1 MNIKKVGLTAL
12 ATSLVATSVSAGA
25 LTLSGNAMISY
36 SDYSG
41 NETAT
46 VTKDKLAHSKIGMDQ
61 QIAASGS
68 GELDNGWT
76 VSVTHYIESGG
87 GGSDTSSISLGMGDL
102 GTLTYGQDDAQGGVK
117 SIDDLTPTAYEEAWD
132 GPVGTDWAAMSSG
145 NAFVYSN
152 TYAGAAVSI
161 MYSENLQGADNQ
173 DDGAV
178 SSGTDGVSGG
188 TSTSISVVYPV
199 GDTGLTVYAGTGK
212 EGQPTKKEL
221 DHDAIG
227 IKYAFGP
234 VTVGYQRNE
243 QDDTAA
249 SGAVDLETTMI
260 GVSFMVNDN
269 LAISYGQ
276 NNTEKT
282 GTSVDQELEAINV
295 SYTMGGMTIAAY
307 SAKGDN
313 IGNVAA
319 TTSDKNE
326 VRLSFAF

>member
-1 MNIKKVGLTAL
+1 MNIKKIGLTAL
-12 ATSLVATSVSAGA
+12 ATSLVATSVSAGE
-25 LTLSGNAMISY
+25 LTLSGSAMISY
-36 SDYSG
+36 SEFSG
-41 NETAT
+41 TEAAT
-46 VTKDKLAHSKIGMDQ
+46 VNLEKLGKSKVGMDQ
-61 QIAASGS
+61 SIKASGS
-68 GELDNGWT
+68 GEMDNGWT
-76 VSVTHYIESGG
+76 VSLTHYIESGG

-102 GTLTYGQDDAQGGVK
+102 GTLSYTQDDAGGGVAG
-117 SIDDLTPTAYEEAWD
+117 IDDLTPTAYEEAFD
-132 GPVGTDWAAMSSG
+132 GPQGDDIAAMSSG

-152 TYAGAAVSI
+152 TFAGAAVSI
-161 MYSENLQGADNQ
+161 MYSENLTGPDNQ
-173 DDGAV
+173 DDGSV
-178 SSGTDGVSGG
+178 GTDGASGG
-188 TSTSISVVYPV
+188 TSASIAVVYPV

-212 EGQPTKKEL
+212 EGQPTTNEL

-249 SGAVDLETTMI
+249 SSAVDLETTMF

-282 GTSVDQELEAINV
+282 GTTVDQELEAINV

-313 IGNVAA
+313 IANTPGK
-319 TTSDKNE
+319 TSDKNE

>member
-1 MNIKKVGLTAL
+1 MNIKKIGLTAL
-12 ATSLVATSVSAGA
+12 ATSLVATSVSAGE

-36 SDYSG
+36 SDFSG
-41 NETAT
+41 NESATANL
-46 VTKDKLAHSKIGMDQ
+46 DKLGMSKIGMDQ
-61 QIAASGS
+61 QIKASGS
-68 GELDNGWT
+68 GEMDNGWT

-87 GGSDTSSISLGMGDL
+87 GGSDSSSISLGMGDL
-102 GTLTYGQDDAQGGVK
+102 GTLTYGQDDAGGGVYA
-117 SIDDLTPTAYEEAWD
+117 IDDLTPTAYEEAFD
-132 GPVGTDWAAMSSG
+132 GPQGDDIAAMSSG

-161 MYSENLQGADNQ
+161 MYSENLTGPDNQ
-173 DDGAV
+173 DDGTV
-178 SSGTDGVSGG
+178 GTDGVSGG

-249 SGAVDLETTMI
+249 SSAIDLETTMI

>member
-36 SDYSG
+36 SDFSG
-41 NETAT
+41 NESATANL
-46 VTKDKLAHSKIGMDQ
+46 DNLAQSKIGMDQ
-61 QIAASGS
+61 SIAASGS
-68 GELDNGWT
+68 GEMDNGWT
-76 VSVTHYIESGG
+76 VSLTHYIESNG
-87 GGSDTSSISLGMGDL
+87 GGSDTTSISLGIGDL
-102 GTLTYGQDDAQGGVK
+102 GTLSYTQDDAGGGVK
-117 SIDDLTPTAYEEAWD
+117 AIDDLTPTAYEEAFD
-132 GPVGTDWAAMSSG
+132 GPQGTDWAAMSTG

-161 MYSENLQGADNQ
+161 MYSENLTGADNQ

-178 SSGTDGVSGG
+178 DTTGTSSG

-212 EGQPTKKEL
+212 EGQSDKKEL

-249 SGAVDLETTMI
+249 SSAVDLETTMI

-307 SAKGDN
+307 SATGDN

>member
-1 MNIKKVGLTAL
+1 MNIKKIGLTAL
-12 ATSLVATSVSAGA
+12 ATSLVATSVSAGE

-41 NETAT
+41 NESATANL
-46 VTKDKLAHSKIGMDQ
+46 DKLGMSKIGMDQ
-61 QIAASGS
+61 SIKASGS
-68 GELDNGWT
+68 GEMDNGWT
-76 VSVTHYIESGG
+76 VSLTHYIESNG
-87 GGSDTSSISLGMGDL
+87 GGSDTTSISLGMGDL
-102 GTLTYGQDDAQGGVK
+102 GTLSYTQDDAGGGVRA
-117 SIDDLTPTAYEEAWD
+117 IDDLTPTAYEEASD
-132 GPVGTDWAAMSSG
+132 GPKGTDIAAMSSG
-145 NAFVYSN
+145 NAFVYTN

-161 MYSENLQGADNQ
+161 MYSENLTGADNQ
-173 DDGAV
+173 DDGGV
-178 SSGTDGVSGG
+178 DTTGTSSGTS
-188 TSTSISVVYPV
+188 SSISVVYPV

-212 EGQPTKKEL
+212 EGQPDKKEL

-249 SGAVDLETTMI
+249 SSAVDLETTMI

>member
-36 SDYSG
+36 SDFSG
-41 NETAT
+41 NESATAT
-46 VTKDKLAHSKIGMDQ
+46 LDNLGMSKIGMDQ
-61 QIAASGS
+61 SIKASGS
-68 GELDNGWT
+68 GEMDNGWT
-76 VSVTHYIESGG
+76 VSLTHYIESNG
-87 GGSDTSSISLGMGDL
+87 GGSDTTSISLGMGDL
-102 GTLTYGQDDAQGGVK
+102 GTLSYTQDDASGGVK

-132 GPVGTDWAAMSSG
+132 GPQGTDWAAMSTG

-152 TYAGAAVSI
+152 TFAGAAVSI
-161 MYSENLQGADNQ
+161 MYSENLTGPDNQ

-178 SSGTDGVSGG
+178 GTTG
-188 TSTSISVVYPV
+188 TSDGTSSSISVVYPV
-199 GDTGLTVYAGTGK
+199 GYTGITVYAGTGK
-212 EGQPTKKEL
+212 EGQASKKEL

-249 SGAVDLETTMI
+249 SSAVDLETTMI

-276 NNTEKT
+276 NNTEKAGKT
-282 GTSVDQELEAINV
+282 VDQELEAINV